1 MAEVQR
7 FSQQPFVLEECAF
20 RATLFQGAEAGAVL
34 LITLHHIAGDAASL
48 SIIGKQIVTLYAAE
62 LDGQAVNLPVLET
75 DYADY
80 VRWEVGLIN
89 GDKGQRMAAY
99 WQQQL
104 AGEVPVLQ
112 LPTDHPRPPL
122 QTYNGAS
129 LFIELPEALTQGI
142 KALAKAHHCTL
153 FTVLLSAYQVLLHR
167 HSGQSDIWVSVP
179 ISTRRYQPEFS
190 ELVGYL
196 VNPMILRA
204 DFSVSDIGFNQLMQQ
219 NNWQILAGL
228 DHQPYPFTKLIK
240 QLQPQRNPA
249 YPPLVQVLFAIT
261 RDHLLPKHYSA
272 NHHHAKRLDM
282 AQMDGQ
288 CDLALMFYDGGDGK
302 TLLGEWSYNRDLFE
316 ASTIERMAGHFE
328 ALFTHC

>member
-1 MAEVQR
+1 MVQVHR

-34 LITLHHIAGDAASL
+34 LIMLHHIAGDAASL

-80 VRWEVGLIN
+80 VQWEAGLIN

-129 LFIELPEALTQGI
+129 LFIELPEELTQAL
-142 KALAKAHHCTL
+142 KALSKAQHCTL
-153 FTVLLSAYQVLLHR
+153 FTVLLSAYQVLLYR
-167 HSGQSDIWVSVP
+167 YSGQPEIWVGVP
-179 ISTRRYQPEFS
+179 TSTPRNQPEFA

-196 VNPMILRA
+196 VNPMVLRA
-204 DFSVSDIGFNQLMQQ
+204 EFSQ
-219 NNWQILAGL
+219 NDNISSS
-228 DHQPYPFTKLIK
+228 
-240 QLQPQRNPA
+240 
-249 YPPLVQVLFAIT
+249 FA
-261 RDHLLPKHYSA
+261 
-272 NHHHAKRLDM
+272 
-282 AQMDGQ
+282 Q
-288 CDLALMFYDGGDGK
+288 F
-302 TLLGEWSYNRDLFE
+302 
-316 ASTIERMAGHFE
+316 
-328 ALFTHC
+328 